1 MLFNKES
8 ELVQISPTTV
18 KLLPI
23 QVTEEDKLKVQLLL
37 KNLIWFKLVKE
48 LITLL
53 MFTINL
59 ETLLEFLQPVWSVWV
74 LVESTKIFKESIEN
88 VQDLSRLAL
97 VFIDLELK
105 KEIEVFMIST
115 LLSLKTVTDLT
126 TQEFKLFQIES
137 MSEEVTQELL
147 TKNKY

>member
-8 ELVQISPTTV
+8 ELVQILPTTV

-23 QVTEEDKLKVQLLL
+23 QVTEEAKLKVQLLL

-59 ETLLEFLQPVWSVWV
+59 ETLLEFLQPV
-74 LVESTKIFKESIEN
+74 
-88 VQDLSRLAL
+88 
-97 VFIDLELK
+97 
-105 KEIEVFMIST
+105 
-115 LLSLKTVTDLT
+115 
-126 TQEFKLFQIES
+126 
-137 MSEEVTQELL
+137 
-147 TKNKY
+147 